1 MPHYSTSQYHPR
13 SRYAIYRDEQRGGP
27 PRRLKPCGTYP
38 AAMRHKRY
46 GEDLD
51 PACAQALADHQ
62 HQMYLKRKAKKA
74 S

>member
-1 MPHYSTSQYHPR
+1 
-13 SRYAIYRDEQRGGP
+13 
-27 PRRLKPCGTYP
+27 
-38 AAMRHKRY
+38 MRHKRY